1 MFGASI
7 ICAIMVYG
15 RSSPYL
21 TDDTATTAL
30 SSPIGEEALA
40 NISGR
45 SPTEMIAEIVFGA
58 ER

>member
-1 MFGASI
+1 
-7 ICAIMVYG
+7 MVYG